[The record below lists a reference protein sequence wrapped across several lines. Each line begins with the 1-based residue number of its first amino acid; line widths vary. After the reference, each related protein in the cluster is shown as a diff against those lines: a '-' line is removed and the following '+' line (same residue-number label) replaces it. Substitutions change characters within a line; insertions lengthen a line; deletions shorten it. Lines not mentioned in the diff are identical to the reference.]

1 VASAEKKAYCRIE
14 KNSGTAAVEGIIDFA
29 QEVCSR
35 VSAFCQVRLLVNSM

>member
-29 QEVCSR
+29 QEVGISTMFLLT
-35 VSAFCQVRLLVNSM
+35 VMLLVNSM